1 MKDAGSGFTE
11 ITRRTDG
18 GADCAITLTT
28 GIMTFNIGDEIRIEA
43 FQNATRTGSISNSTT
58 YTVLFFFPN

>member
-28 GIMTFNIGDEIRIEA
+28 GIMTFNIGDEI
-43 FQNATRTGSISNSTT
+43 SISECHQDGLDQQFDDLYSSI
-58 YTVLFFFPN
+58 LLPKLK